1 MKRIKNKIKKK
12 RKIAETTPGRKKKK
26 SSFNIFSLEKRQ
38 AK

>member
-1 MKRIKNKIKKK
+1 MKRIKINKKEEKNSGNNP
-12 RKIAETTPGRKKKK
+12 RKKKKK